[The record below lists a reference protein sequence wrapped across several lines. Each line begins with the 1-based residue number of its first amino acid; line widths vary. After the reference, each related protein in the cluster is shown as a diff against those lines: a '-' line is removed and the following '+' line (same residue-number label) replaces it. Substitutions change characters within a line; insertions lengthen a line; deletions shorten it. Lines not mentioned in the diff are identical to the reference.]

1 MKPFVLIT
9 CFLLSLTTF
18 TQAQERIIEQPPFT
32 AWSSTSI
39 EIDKVALSDTA
50 TVLHI
55 KAFYRPKNWIKI
67 ASGSFLKGSDG
78 ELYPLRHGIGIT
90 PDQKFWMP
98 ESGQA
103 EFKLV
108 FPPLPK
114 DITSIDFS
122 EGDTEGAF
130 KIWGIQLDGKLP
142 KLKLPAEATERTK
155 KLTTLPTPKIEKV
168 KALLEGQI
176 LDFEPGMS
184 SNFTIYL
191 RGAVNLEQKVD
202 IKVNDNGQ
210 FSSEIPVITTTPATL
225 YAGIEAIDFLLV
237 PGEKTN
243 LFINQREICRRQS
256 KLHKDKKSNEANVY
270 YGGYLAG
277 PSGEIA
283 KLNFKT
289 NIDDDY
295 PQFIK
300 DLKDKNAE
308 EVKAYILN
316 KHKEKLRQIDALK
329 ATKACKEMLCCAVD
343 ASAASLLTF
352 VPGIMQRVH
361 ITNYKLKDEQ
371 VNEYIKNNPVSL
383 PDDFLNVL
391 RDFSSLNTTRAM
403 YVPLYMRLTGSPMF
417 RTAFSKALGTDK
429 GIYFELSTV
438 ADVLNG
444 INDFTPV
451 TEEQLAKIS
460 ALSTP
465 VYLEAVKEKNDEL
478 LAKIEEN
485 KKKTGFTINEAGEV
499 SNEDLFASIISKYR
513 GHTLLVDFWATW
525 CGPCRMANKAM
536 IPMKEEL
543 KDRDIVY
550 IYLTGE
556 TSPKGTWENMIPDI
570 HGEHFRVTADQ
581 WSYLMNSFQIRG
593 VPTYLLV
600 DREGNITYK
609 TTGFPGVDKMK
620 SELLKVLNK

>member
-55 KAFYRPKNWIKI
+55 KAFYRPKNWIRI

-90 PDQKFWMP
+90 PDQEFWMP

-600 DREGNITYK
+600 DGEGNITYK

>member
-1 MKPFVLIT
+1 MKQLVLIV
-9 CFLLSLTTF
+9 CFLLNVAY
-18 TQAQERIIEQPPFT
+18 TQAQERMIEQPPFSN
-32 AWSSTSI
+32 WSSTSI
-39 EIDKVALSDTA
+39 EVDKVALSDTA

-155 KLTTLPTPKIEKV
+155 KLTTLPTPKIEKG
-168 KALLEGQI
+168 KALLEAQI

-184 SNFTIYL
+184 SKFTIYL

-225 YAGIEAIDFLLV
+225 YTGIEAIDFLLA

-371 VNEYIKNNPVSL
+371 VNEYIKNNPVNL

-391 RDFSSLNTTRAM
+391 RDFPSLNTTQAM

>member
-1 MKPFVLIT
+1 MKQLVLIV
-9 CFLLSLTTF
+9 CFLLNVAY
-18 TQAQERIIEQPPFT
+18 TQAQERMIEQPPFSN
-32 AWSSTSI
+32 WSSTSI
-39 EIDKVALSDTA
+39 EVDKVALSDTA

-155 KLTTLPTPKIEKV
+155 KLTTLPTPKIEKG

-184 SNFTIYL
+184 SKFTIYL

-225 YAGIEAIDFLLV
+225 YTGIEAIDFLLA

-352 VPGIMQRVH
+352 VPGIIQRVH

-371 VNEYIKNNPVSL
+371 VNEYIKNNPVNL

-391 RDFSSLNTTRAM
+391 RDFPSLNTTQAM

-485 KKKTGFTINEAGEV
+485 KKKTGFTINEAGVV

>member
-50 TVLHI
+50 TILHI

-155 KLTTLPTPKIEKV
+155 KLTTLPTPKIEKG

-225 YAGIEAIDFLLV
+225 YAGIEAIDFLLA

-243 LFINQREICRRQS
+243 LVINQREICRRQS

-277 PSGEIA
+277 LSGEIA
-283 KLNFKT
+283 K
-289 NIDDDY
+289 DR
-295 PQFIK
+295 
-300 DLKDKNAE
+300 NAE

-343 ASAASLLTF
+343 ASAVSLLTF

-391 RDFSSLNTTRAM
+391 RDFPSLNTTRAM

>member
-1 MKPFVLIT
+1 MKQLVLIV
-9 CFLLSLTTF
+9 CFLLNVAY
-18 TQAQERIIEQPPFT
+18 TQAQERMIEQPPFSN
-32 AWSSTSI
+32 WSSTSI
-39 EIDKVALSDTA
+39 EVDKVALSDTA

-155 KLTTLPTPKIEKV
+155 KLTTLPTPKIEKG

-184 SNFTIYL
+184 SKFTIYL

-225 YAGIEAIDFLLV
+225 YTGIEAIDFLLA

-371 VNEYIKNNPVSL
+371 VNEYIKNNPVNL

-391 RDFSSLNTTRAM
+391 RDFPSLNTTQAM

-485 KKKTGFTINEAGEV
+485 KKKTGFTINEAGVV

>member
-1 MKPFVLIT
+1 M
-9 CFLLSLTTF
+9 
-18 TQAQERIIEQPPFT
+18 
-32 AWSSTSI
+32 
-39 EIDKVALSDTA
+39 
-50 TVLHI
+50 
-55 KAFYRPKNWIKI
+55 
-67 ASGSFLKGSDG
+67 AS
-78 ELYPLRHGIGIT
+78 
-90 PDQKFWMP
+90 
-98 ESGQA
+98 
-103 EFKLV
+103 
-108 FPPLPK
+108 
-114 DITSIDFS
+114 
-122 EGDTEGAF
+122 
-130 KIWGIQLDGKLP
+130 
-142 KLKLPAEATERTK
+142 
-155 KLTTLPTPKIEKV
+155 
-168 KALLEGQI
+168 
-176 LDFEPGMS
+176 
-184 SNFTIYL
+184 
-191 RGAVNLEQKVD
+191 
-202 IKVNDNGQ
+202 
-210 FSSEIPVITTTPATL
+210 
-225 YAGIEAIDFLLV
+225 
-237 PGEKTN
+237 
-243 LFINQREICRRQS
+243 
-256 KLHKDKKSNEANVY
+256 
-270 YGGYLAG
+270 
-277 PSGEIA
+277 
-283 KLNFKT
+283 
-289 NIDDDY
+289 
-295 PQFIK
+295 
-300 DLKDKNAE
+300 
-308 EVKAYILN
+308 
-316 KHKEKLRQIDALK
+316 
-329 ATKACKEMLCCAVD
+329 CK
-343 ASAASLLTF
+343 
-352 VPGIMQRVH
+352 
-361 ITNYKLKDEQ
+361 
-371 VNEYIKNNPVSL
+371 
-383 PDDFLNVL
+383 
-391 RDFSSLNTTRAM
+391 
-403 YVPLYMRLTGSPMF
+403 
-417 RTAFSKALGTDK
+417 
-429 GIYFELSTV
+429 YFELSTV

>member
-55 KAFYRPKNWIKI
+55 KAFYRPKNWIRI

-90 PDQKFWMP
+90 PDQEFWMP

-155 KLTTLPTPKIEKV
+155 KLTTLPTPKIEKG

-391 RDFSSLNTTRAM
+391 RDFPSLNTPQAM
-403 YVPLYMRLTGSPMF
+403 YVPLYMRLTGNPMF

-438 ADVLNG
+438 ANVLNG

-465 VYLEAVKEKNDEL
+465 VYLETVNEKNDEL
-478 LAKIEEN
+478 LAKIEKN

-581 WSYLMNSFQIRG
+581 WNYLMNSFQIRG

>member
-55 KAFYRPKNWIKI
+55 KAFYRPKNWIRI

-90 PDQKFWMP
+90 PDQEFWMP

-155 KLTTLPTPKIEKV
+155 KLTTLPTPKIEKG

-343 ASAASLLTF
+343 ASAAQQKPAKRCF
-352 VPGIMQRVH
+352 V
-361 ITNYKLKDEQ
+361 
-371 VNEYIKNNPVSL
+371 
-383 PDDFLNVL
+383 VL
-391 RDFSSLNTTRAM
+391 
-403 YVPLYMRLTGSPMF
+403 
-417 RTAFSKALGTDK
+417 
-429 GIYFELSTV
+429 
-438 ADVLNG
+438 
-444 INDFTPV
+444 
-451 TEEQLAKIS
+451 
-460 ALSTP
+460 
-465 VYLEAVKEKNDEL
+465 
-478 LAKIEEN
+478 
-485 KKKTGFTINEAGEV
+485 
-499 SNEDLFASIISKYR
+499 
-513 GHTLLVDFWATW
+513 
-525 CGPCRMANKAM
+525 
-536 IPMKEEL
+536 
-543 KDRDIVY
+543 
-550 IYLTGE
+550 
-556 TSPKGTWENMIPDI
+556 
-570 HGEHFRVTADQ
+570 
-581 WSYLMNSFQIRG
+581 
-593 VPTYLLV
+593 
-600 DREGNITYK
+600 
-609 TTGFPGVDKMK
+609 
-620 SELLKVLNK
+620 

>member
-1 MKPFVLIT
+1 MKQLVLIV
-9 CFLLSLTTF
+9 CFLLNVAY
-18 TQAQERIIEQPPFT
+18 TQAQERMIEQPPFSN
-32 AWSSTSI
+32 WSSTSI
-39 EIDKVALSDTA
+39 EVDKVALSDTA

-155 KLTTLPTPKIEKV
+155 KLTTLPTPKIEKG

-184 SNFTIYL
+184 SKFTIYL

-225 YAGIEAIDFLLV
+225 YTGIEAIDFLLA

-371 VNEYIKNNPVSL
+371 VNEYIKNNPVNL

-391 RDFSSLNTTRAM
+391 RDFPSLNTPQAM

-444 INDFTPV
+444 INDFTAV

-485 KKKTGFTINEAGEV
+485 KKKTGFTINEAGVV

-581 WSYLMNSFQIRG
+581 
-593 VPTYLLV
+593 
-600 DREGNITYK
+600 
-609 TTGFPGVDKMK
+609 
-620 SELLKVLNK
+620 

>member
-55 KAFYRPKNWIKI
+55 KAFYRPKNWIRI

-155 KLTTLPTPKIEKV
+155 KLTTLPTPKIEKG

-210 FSSEIPVITTTPATL
+210 FSSEIPVITTTPVTF
-225 YAGIEAIDFLLV
+225 YNGTEAINFLLA

-256 KLHKDKKSNEANVY
+256 KLHKDKKSNEASVY

-277 PSGEIA
+277 PSEEIA

-391 RDFSSLNTTRAM
+391 RDFPSLNTTRAM

-465 VYLEAVKEKNDEL
+465 VYLETVKEKNDEL

>member
-55 KAFYRPKNWIKI
+55 KAFYRPKNWIRI

-90 PDQKFWMP
+90 PDQEFWMP

-155 KLTTLPTPKIEKV
+155 KLTTLPTPKIEKG

-243 LFINQREICRRQS
+243 LFINQREIYRRQS

-352 VPGIMQRVH
+352 VPGIIQRVH
-361 ITNYKLKDEQ
+361 IINYKLKDEQ

-391 RDFSSLNTTRAM
+391 KDFSSLNTPQAM
-403 YVPLYMRLTGSPMF
+403 YVPLYTRLTGSSMF

>member
-1 MKPFVLIT
+1 MKQLVLIV
-9 CFLLSLTTF
+9 CFLLNVAY
-18 TQAQERIIEQPPFT
+18 TQAQERMIEQPPFSN
-32 AWSSTSI
+32 WSSTSI
-39 EIDKVALSDTA
+39 EVDKVALSDTA

-155 KLTTLPTPKIEKV
+155 KLTTLPTPKIEKG

-184 SNFTIYL
+184 SKFTIYL

-225 YAGIEAIDFLLV
+225 YTGIEAIDFLLA

-316 KHKEKLRQIDALK
+316 KHKEKLQQIDALK

-371 VNEYIKNNPVSL
+371 VNEYIKNNPVNL

-391 RDFSSLNTTRAM
+391 RDFPSLNTTQAM

-485 KKKTGFTINEAGEV
+485 KKKTGFTINEAGVV

>member
-155 KLTTLPTPKIEKV
+155 KLTTLPTPKIEKG

-225 YAGIEAIDFLLV
+225 YTGIEAIDFLLA

-316 KHKEKLRQIDALK
+316 KHKEKLRQIDVLK

-352 VPGIMQRVH
+352 VPGIIQRVH

-371 VNEYIKNNPVSL
+371 VNEYIKSNPVNL

-403 YVPLYMRLTGSPMF
+403 YVPLYMRLTGSSMF

-438 ADVLNG
+438 ADALNG

>member
-50 TVLHI
+50 TILHI

-155 KLTTLPTPKIEKV
+155 KLTTLPTPKIEKG

-225 YAGIEAIDFLLV
+225 YAGIEAIDFLLA

-243 LFINQREICRRQS
+243 LVINQREICRRQS

-316 KHKEKLRQIDALK
+316 KHKEKLRQIDVLK

-352 VPGIMQRVH
+352 VPGIIQRVH

-371 VNEYIKNNPVSL
+371 VNEYIKSNPVNL

-403 YVPLYMRLTGSPMF
+403 YVPLYMRLTGSSMF

-438 ADVLNG
+438 ADALNG

-478 LAKIEEN
+478 LAKIEKN

-581 WSYLMNSFQIRG
+581 WSYLMKSFNIRG

>member
-1 MKPFVLIT
+1 MKQLVLIV
-9 CFLLSLTTF
+9 CFLLNVAY
-18 TQAQERIIEQPPFT
+18 TQAQERMIEQPPFSN
-32 AWSSTSI
+32 WSSTSI
-39 EIDKVALSDTA
+39 EVDKVALSDTA

-155 KLTTLPTPKIEKV
+155 KLTTLPTPKIEKG

-184 SNFTIYL
+184 SKFTIYL

-225 YAGIEAIDFLLV
+225 YTGIEAIDFLLA

-316 KHKEKLRQIDALK
+316 KHKEKLQQIDALK

-371 VNEYIKNNPVSL
+371 VNEYIKNNPVNL

-391 RDFSSLNTTRAM
+391 RDFPSLNTTQAM
-403 YVPLYMRLTGSPMF
+403 YVPLYMRLTGSSMF
-417 RTAFSKALGTDK
+417 RMAFSKALGTDK

-485 KKKTGFTINEAGEV
+485 KKKTGFTINEAGVV

>member
-50 TVLHI
+50 TILHI

-155 KLTTLPTPKIEKV
+155 KLTTLPTPKIEKG

-225 YAGIEAIDFLLV
+225 YTGIEAIDFLLA

-316 KHKEKLRQIDALK
+316 KHKEKLRQIDVLK

-352 VPGIMQRVH
+352 VPGIIQRVH

-371 VNEYIKNNPVSL
+371 VNEYIKSNPVNL

-403 YVPLYMRLTGSPMF
+403 YVPLYMRLTGSSMF

-438 ADVLNG
+438 ADALNG

-581 WSYLMNSFQIRG
+581 WNYLMNSFQIRG

>member
-55 KAFYRPKNWIKI
+55 KAFYRPKNWIRI

-155 KLTTLPTPKIEKV
+155 KLTTLPTPKIEKG

-225 YAGIEAIDFLLV
+225 YAGIEAIDFLLA

-243 LFINQREICRRQS
+243 LVINQREICRRQS

-277 PSGEIA
+277 LSGEIA
-283 KLNFKT
+283 KQNFKT

-300 DLKDKNAE
+300 DLKDRNAE

-343 ASAASLLTF
+343 ASAVSLLTF

-391 RDFSSLNTTRAM
+391 RDFPSLNTPQAM

-438 ADVLNG
+438 ANVLNG

-465 VYLEAVKEKNDEL
+465 VYLETVKEKNDEL
-478 LAKIEEN
+478 LAKIEKN

-499 SNEDLFASIISKYR
+499 SNEDLFASIISKYH

-525 CGPCRMANKAM
+525 CGPCMRQGPIVEELGEEGYAVGKLDVDQNMELAQQFRVM
-536 IPMKEEL
+536 SIPTLIIFKNGAEAHRLVGLTDKEEL
-543 KDRDIVY
+543 K
-550 IYLTGE
+550 
-556 TSPKGTWENMIPDI
+556 K
-570 HGEHFRVTADQ
+570 
-581 WSYLMNSFQIRG
+581 
-593 VPTYLLV
+593 LL
-600 DREGNITYK
+600 DE
-609 TTGFPGVDKMK
+609 
-620 SELLKVLNK
+620 

>member
-155 KLTTLPTPKIEKV
+155 KLTTLPTPKIEKG

-225 YAGIEAIDFLLV
+225 YAGIEAIDFLLA

-243 LFINQREICRRQS
+243 LVINQREICRRQS

-277 PSGEIA
+277 LSGEIA

-300 DLKDKNAE
+300 DLKDRNAE

-343 ASAASLLTF
+343 ASAVSLLTF
-352 VPGIMQRVH
+352 VPGIIQRVH

-371 VNEYIKNNPVSL
+371 VNEYIKSNPVNL

-403 YVPLYMRLTGSPMF
+403 YVPLYMRLTGSSMF

-438 ADVLNG
+438 ADALNG

-478 LAKIEEN
+478 LAKIEKN

-581 WSYLMNSFQIRG
+581 WSYLMKSFNIRG

>member
-1 MKPFVLIT
+1 MKQLVLIV
-9 CFLLSLTTF
+9 CFLLNVAY
-18 TQAQERIIEQPPFT
+18 TQAQERMIEQPPFSN
-32 AWSSTSI
+32 WSSTSI
-39 EIDKVALSDTA
+39 EVDKVALSDTA

-155 KLTTLPTPKIEKV
+155 KLTTLPTPKIEKG

-329 ATKACKEMLCCAVD
+329 ATKAYKEMLCCAVD

-371 VNEYIKNNPVSL
+371 VNEYIKNNPVNL

-391 RDFSSLNTTRAM
+391 RDFPSLNTTQAM

-485 KKKTGFTINEAGEV
+485 KKKTGFTINEAGVV

>member
-50 TVLHI
+50 TILHI

-155 KLTTLPTPKIEKV
+155 KLTTLPTPKIEKG

-225 YAGIEAIDFLLV
+225 YAGIEAIDFLLA

-243 LFINQREICRRQS
+243 LVINQREICRRQS

-277 PSGEIA
+277 LSGEIA

-300 DLKDKNAE
+300 DLKDRNAE

-352 VPGIMQRVH
+352 VPGIIQRVH

-371 VNEYIKNNPVSL
+371 VNEYIKSNPVNL

-403 YVPLYMRLTGSPMF
+403 YVPLYMRLTGSSMF

-438 ADVLNG
+438 ADALNG

-581 WSYLMNSFQIRG
+581 WSYLMKSFNIRG

>member
-1 MKPFVLIT
+1 MKQLVLIV
-9 CFLLSLTTF
+9 CFLLNVAY
-18 TQAQERIIEQPPFT
+18 TQAQERMIEQPPFSN
-32 AWSSTSI
+32 WSSTSI
-39 EIDKVALSDTA
+39 EVDKVALSDTA

-98 ESGQA
+98 ESEQA

-108 FPPLPK
+108 IPPLPK

-155 KLTTLPTPKIEKV
+155 KLTTLPTPKIEKG

-184 SNFTIYL
+184 SKFTIYL

-225 YAGIEAIDFLLV
+225 YTGIEAIDFLLA

-352 VPGIMQRVH
+352 VPGIIQRVH

-371 VNEYIKNNPVSL
+371 VNEYIKNNPVNL

-391 RDFSSLNTTRAM
+391 RDFPSLNTTQAM

-485 KKKTGFTINEAGEV
+485 KKKTGFTINEAGVV

>member
-50 TVLHI
+50 TILHI

-155 KLTTLPTPKIEKV
+155 KLTTLPTPKIEKG

-225 YAGIEAIDFLLV
+225 YTGIEAIDFLLA

-316 KHKEKLRQIDALK
+316 KHKEKLRQIDVLK

-352 VPGIMQRVH
+352 VPGIIQRVH

-371 VNEYIKNNPVSL
+371 VNEYIKSNPVNL

-403 YVPLYMRLTGSPMF
+403 YVPLYMRLTGSSMF

-438 ADVLNG
+438 ADALNG

-465 VYLEAVKEKNDEL
+465 VYLEAVKEKNDE
-478 LAKIEEN
+478 
-485 KKKTGFTINEAGEV
+485 
-499 SNEDLFASIISKYR
+499 
-513 GHTLLVDFWATW
+513 
-525 CGPCRMANKAM
+525 
-536 IPMKEEL
+536 
-543 KDRDIVY
+543 
-550 IYLTGE
+550 
-556 TSPKGTWENMIPDI
+556 
-570 HGEHFRVTADQ
+570 
-581 WSYLMNSFQIRG
+581 
-593 VPTYLLV
+593 
-600 DREGNITYK
+600 
-609 TTGFPGVDKMK
+609 
-620 SELLKVLNK
+620 

>member
-1 MKPFVLIT
+1 MKPFVLIP

-18 TQAQERIIEQPPFT
+18 TKAQERIIEQPPFT

-55 KAFYRPKNWIKI
+55 KAFYRPKNWIRI

-90 PDQKFWMP
+90 PDQEFWMP

-155 KLTTLPTPKIEKV
+155 KLTTLPTPKIEKG

-243 LFINQREICRRQS
+243 LFINQREISRRQS

-391 RDFSSLNTTRAM
+391 RDFPSLNTTRAM

>member
-50 TVLHI
+50 TILHI

-155 KLTTLPTPKIEKV
+155 KLTTLPTPKIEKG

-225 YAGIEAIDFLLV
+225 YTGIEAIDFLLA

-316 KHKEKLRQIDALK
+316 KHKEKLRQIDVLK

-352 VPGIMQRVH
+352 VPGIIQRVH

-371 VNEYIKNNPVSL
+371 VNEYIKSNPVNL

-403 YVPLYMRLTGSPMF
+403 YVPLYMRLTGSSMF

-438 ADVLNG
+438 ADALNG

-478 LAKIEEN
+478 LAKIEKN

>member
-55 KAFYRPKNWIKI
+55 KAFYRPKNWIRI
-67 ASGSFLKGSDG
+67 ASGSLLKGSDG

-90 PDQKFWMP
+90 PDQEFWMP

>member
-1 MKPFVLIT
+1 MKQLVLIV
-9 CFLLSLTTF
+9 CFLLNVAY
-18 TQAQERIIEQPPFT
+18 TQAQERMIEQPPFSN
-32 AWSSTSI
+32 WSSTSI
-39 EIDKVALSDTA
+39 EVDKVALSDTA

-155 KLTTLPTPKIEKV
+155 KLTTLPTPKIEKG

-184 SNFTIYL
+184 SKFTIYL

-225 YAGIEAIDFLLV
+225 YTGIEAIDFLLA

-256 KLHKDKKSNEANVY
+256 KLHKDKKSNEANIY

-352 VPGIMQRVH
+352 VPGIIQRVH

-371 VNEYIKNNPVSL
+371 VNEYIKNNPVNL

-391 RDFSSLNTTRAM
+391 RDFPSLNTTQAM

-485 KKKTGFTINEAGEV
+485 KKKTGFTINEAGVV

>member
-155 KLTTLPTPKIEKV
+155 KLTTLPTPKIEKG

-176 LDFEPGMS
+176 L
-184 SNFTIYL
+184 
-191 RGAVNLEQKVD
+191 
-202 IKVNDNGQ
+202 
-210 FSSEIPVITTTPATL
+210 
-225 YAGIEAIDFLLV
+225 LLA

-243 LFINQREICRRQS
+243 LVINQREICRRQS

-277 PSGEIA
+277 LSGEIA

-300 DLKDKNAE
+300 DLKDRNAE

-343 ASAASLLTF
+343 ASAVSLLTF

-391 RDFSSLNTTRAM
+391 RDFPSLNTPQAM

-438 ADVLNG
+438 ANVLNG

-465 VYLEAVKEKNDEL
+465 VYLETVKEKNDEL
-478 LAKIEEN
+478 LAKIEKN

-581 WSYLMNSFQIRG
+581 WNYLMNSFQIRG

>member
-50 TVLHI
+50 TILHI

-155 KLTTLPTPKIEKV
+155 KLTTLPTPKIEKG

-225 YAGIEAIDFLLV
+225 YTGIEAIDFLLA

-316 KHKEKLRQIDALK
+316 KHKEKLRQIDVLK

-352 VPGIMQRVH
+352 VPGIIQRVH

-371 VNEYIKNNPVSL
+371 VNEYIKSNPVNL

-403 YVPLYMRLTGSPMF
+403 YVPLYMRLTGSSMF

-438 ADVLNG
+438 ADALNG

-581 WSYLMNSFQIRG
+581 WSYLMKSFNIRG

>member
-1 MKPFVLIT
+1 MKQLVLIV
-9 CFLLSLTTF
+9 CFLLNVAY
-18 TQAQERIIEQPPFT
+18 TQAQERMIEQPPFSN
-32 AWSSTSI
+32 WSSTSI
-39 EIDKVALSDTA
+39 EVDKVALSDTA

-155 KLTTLPTPKIEKV
+155 KLTTLPTPKIEKG

-184 SNFTIYL
+184 SKFTIYL

-225 YAGIEAIDFLLV
+225 YTGIEAIDFLLA

-371 VNEYIKNNPVSL
+371 VNEYIKNNPVNL

-391 RDFSSLNTTRAM
+391 RDFPSLNTTQAM

>member
-155 KLTTLPTPKIEKV
+155 KLTTLPTPKIEKG

-225 YAGIEAIDFLLV
+225 YTGIEAIDFLLA

-256 KLHKDKKSNEANVY
+256 KLHKDRKSNEANVY

-316 KHKEKLRQIDALK
+316 KHKEKLRQIDVLK

-352 VPGIMQRVH
+352 VPGIIQRVH

-371 VNEYIKNNPVSL
+371 VNEYIKSNPVNL

-403 YVPLYMRLTGSPMF
+403 YVPLYMRLTGSSMF

-438 ADVLNG
+438 ADALNG

-581 WSYLMNSFQIRG
+581 WSYLMKSFNIRG

>member
-1 MKPFVLIT
+1 MKQLVLIA
-9 CFLLSLTTF
+9 CFLLNVAY
-18 TQAQERIIEQPPFT
+18 TQAQERMIEQPPFSN
-32 AWSSTSI
+32 WSSTSI
-39 EIDKVALSDTA
+39 EVDKVALSDTA

-155 KLTTLPTPKIEKV
+155 KLTTLPTPKIEKG

-225 YAGIEAIDFLLV
+225 YTGIEAIDFLLA

-371 VNEYIKNNPVSL
+371 VNEYIKNHPVNL

-391 RDFSSLNTTRAM
+391 RDFPSLNTPQAM
-403 YVPLYMRLTGSPMF
+403 YVPLYMRLTGSSMF

-485 KKKTGFTINEAGEV
+485 KKKTGFTINEAGVV

-581 WSYLMNSFQIRG
+581 WNYLMNSFQIRG

>member
-1 MKPFVLIT
+1 MKQLVLIA
-9 CFLLSLTTF
+9 CFLLNVAY
-18 TQAQERIIEQPPFT
+18 TQAQERMIEQPPFSN
-32 AWSSTSI
+32 WSSTSI
-39 EIDKVALSDTA
+39 EVDKVALSDTA

-155 KLTTLPTPKIEKV
+155 KLTTLPTPKIEKG

-225 YAGIEAIDFLLV
+225 YTGIEAIDFLLA

-300 DLKDKNAE
+300 DLKDRNAE

-343 ASAASLLTF
+343 ASAVSLLTF

-391 RDFSSLNTTRAM
+391 RDFPSLNTPQAM

-417 RTAFSKALGTDK
+417 KTAFSKALGTDK

-438 ADVLNG
+438 ANVLNG

-465 VYLEAVKEKNDEL
+465 VYLETVKEKNDEL
-478 LAKIEEN
+478 LAKIEKN

-499 SNEDLFASIISKYR
+499 SNEDLFASIISKYH

-581 WSYLMNSFQIRG
+581 WNYLMNSFQIRG

>member
-155 KLTTLPTPKIEKV
+155 KLTTLPTPKIEKG

-225 YAGIEAIDFLLV
+225 YTGIEAIDFLLA

-316 KHKEKLRQIDALK
+316 KHKEKLRQIDVLK

-352 VPGIMQRVH
+352 VPGIIQRVH

-371 VNEYIKNNPVSL
+371 VNEYIKSNPVNL

-403 YVPLYMRLTGSPMF
+403 YVPLYMRLTGSSMF

-438 ADVLNG
+438 ADALNG

-581 WSYLMNSFQIRG
+581 WSYLMKSFNIRG

>member
-55 KAFYRPKNWIKI
+55 KAFYRPKNWIRI

-90 PDQKFWMP
+90 PDQEFWMP

-225 YAGIEAIDFLLV
+225 YTGIEAIDFLLA

-316 KHKEKLRQIDALK
+316 KHKEKLRQIDVLK

-352 VPGIMQRVH
+352 VPGIIQRVH

-371 VNEYIKNNPVSL
+371 VNEYIKSNPVNL

-403 YVPLYMRLTGSPMF
+403 YVPLYMRLTGSSMF

-438 ADVLNG
+438 ADALNG

-581 WSYLMNSFQIRG
+581 WSYLMKSFNIRG

>member
-50 TVLHI
+50 TILHI

-155 KLTTLPTPKIEKV
+155 KLTTLPTPKIEKG

-225 YAGIEAIDFLLV
+225 YTGIEAIDFLLA

-316 KHKEKLRQIDALK
+316 KHKEKLRQIDVLK

-352 VPGIMQRVH
+352 VPGIIQRVH

-371 VNEYIKNNPVSL
+371 VNEYIKSNPVNL

-403 YVPLYMRLTGSPMF
+403 YVPLYMRLTGSSMF

-438 ADVLNG
+438 ADALNG

-478 LAKIEEN
+478 LAKIEKN

-581 WSYLMNSFQIRG
+581 WSYLMKSFNIRG